1 MNLAKFDTIENI
13 RVSNHQSLNLI
24 RIDLDILEIRTDS
37 EIVNKVI
44 QNFSIIEMFNG
55 ISNKGFIKILDI
67 NFWISQRRIP

>member
-37 EIVNKVI
+37 EIVNKVK
-44 QNFSIIEMFNG
+44 QKFSIIEIFNG
-55 ISNKGFIKILDI
+55 ISNKGFIK
-67 NFWISQRRIP
+67 NTRR